1 MYVIFIYS
9 IGFFSTAYRSHQ
21 FNMSTS
27 NDNPEN
33 EIMCSCSGTT
43 RSKIYDLYKQGLDID
58 GISQRTGIK
67 TGCGGCE
74 WDIEAFVNALKEVDS
89 AS

>member
-1 MYVIFIYS
+1 M
-9 IGFFSTAYRSHQ
+9 T
-21 FNMSTS
+21 NE
-27 NDNPEN
+27 NDVAD

-43 RSKIYDLYKQGLDID
+43 RGKIYDLHKQGLDID

-74 WDIEAFVNALKEVDS
+74 WDIEEFVKALKEIDPPS
-89 AS
+89 

>member
-1 MYVIFIYS
+1 M
-9 IGFFSTAYRSHQ
+9 A
-21 FNMSTS
+21 
-27 NDNPEN
+27 NDNDVSD

-43 RSKIYDLYKQGLDID
+43 RGRIYDLYMQGLDID
-58 GISQRTGIK
+58 SISQRTGIK

-74 WDIEAFVNALKEVDS
+74 WDIEEFVKALKEIDS

>member
-1 MYVIFIYS
+1 M
-9 IGFFSTAYRSHQ
+9 T
-21 FNMSTS
+21 NE
-27 NDNPEN
+27 NDVAG

-43 RSKIYDLYKQGLDID
+43 RGKIYDLYKQGLDID

-74 WDIEAFVNALKEVDS
+74 WDIEEFVKALKEIDP

>member
-1 MYVIFIYS
+1 M
-9 IGFFSTAYRSHQ
+9 T
-21 FNMSTS
+21 
-27 NDNPEN
+27 NDNDVTD

-43 RSKIYDLYKQGLDID
+43 RGKIYDLYKQGLDID

-74 WDIEAFVNALKEVDS
+74 WDIEAFVTALKEVDS
-89 AS
+89 AN

>member
-1 MYVIFIYS
+1 MTNETDAI
-9 IGFFSTAYRSHQ
+9 
-21 FNMSTS
+21 
-27 NDNPEN
+27 N

-43 RSKIYDLYKQGLDID
+43 RGRIYDLYMQGLDID
-58 GISQRTGIK
+58 SISQRTGIK

-74 WDIEAFVNALKEVDS
+74 WDIEAFVTALKEVDS

>member
-1 MYVIFIYS
+1 M
-9 IGFFSTAYRSHQ
+9 T
-21 FNMSTS
+21 
-27 NDNPEN
+27 NDNDVTD

-43 RSKIYDLYKQGLDID
+43 RGRIYDLYKQGLDID
-58 GISQRTGIK
+58 SISQRTGIK

-74 WDIEAFVNALKEVDS
+74 WDIEEFVKALKVIDS

>member
-1 MYVIFIYS
+1 M
-9 IGFFSTAYRSHQ
+9 T
-21 FNMSTS
+21 
-27 NDNPEN
+27 NDNDVTD

-43 RSKIYDLYKQGLDID
+43 RGKIYDLYKLGLDID

-74 WDIEAFVNALKEVDS
+74 WDIEAFVTALKEVDS
-89 AS
+89 AN